1 MDIRGILI
9 QDDQTENQLKFT
21 NKKEA
26 FNKKIE
32 LPEDSGIYQF
42 YDEQEKLL
50 YVGKAKNLKNRV
62 STYLNKGAN
71 KKASL
76 LRNQIRYLELI
87 ITKTESDALIL
98 EQSLIRKRKP
108 PFNVQFRDDK
118 SYPMIHISSNKEFPE
133 IYVSRKKQKEGVSF
147 GPYANVNAMRKNIEI
162 IQKVFQIRNCKDV
175 NFRNRSRPCIEYQIG
190 KCSAPCV
197 GLISE
202 KEYKQNVREAE
213 NFLNGKNKLILED
226 FYKKMDDYSNLQDYE
241 RARLYRDKINAI
253 RDTQKNQSILTLYE
267 DVDVIA
273 ISSDSFSTC
282 LSLVQIRDGWISATK
297 NFFPETKN
305 LFTNEDLIEKFI
317 ASYYFESPEK
327 EINLLTNFKI
337 SSEIVK
343 NFKDIDKN
351 INFIKIDNKN
361 KFLLEIAKSQS
372 SDRLKRKDFFDW
384 IRPSFENLKKRL
396 DLESLDK
403 IEAFDISH
411 ISGSNV
417 TASCIV
423 FSDKGPEKKEYRSMN
438 IKMDKNDDYLAL
450 VEAITRRIASLKKRS
465 LPFPNLILIDGGRG
479 QLNKVRKE
487 LENKNIKT
495 IKLISV
501 SKGENRKEKY
511 DKLHIDFPKK
521 EIELEKMKD
530 ISRLIQFMR
539 NESHRF
545 ALTKHKARRTKTLI
559 SSDLDKIP
567 SIGESLKKELIRHF
581 GGMKRLKDAEINDL
595 LKVDGVGTKKAILIR
610 KHLN

>member
-9 QDDQTENQLKFT
+9 QDDQMENQLKFT

-327 EINLLTNFKI
+327 EIDLLTNFKI

-530 ISRLIQFMR
+530 ISRLIQFIR

>member
-1 MDIRGILI
+1 MDIKGILI
-9 QDDQTENQLKFT
+9 QEDQMENQLKFT

>member
-9 QDDQTENQLKFT
+9 QDDQMENQLKFI

>member
-1 MDIRGILI
+1 MAS
-9 QDDQTENQLKFT
+9 QLKFT
-21 NKKEA
+21 NKKEI

-42 YDEQEKLL
+42 YDEYEKLL
-50 YVGKAKNLKNRV
+50 YVGKAKNLKKRV
-62 STYLNKGAN
+62 SSYLNKGTN

-98 EQSLIRKRKP
+98 EQSLIRKKKP

-133 IYVSRKKQKEGVSF
+133 IYVSRKKQKEGTSF

-175 NFRNRSRPCIEYQIG
+175 NFRNRSRPCIEHQIG

-202 KEYKQNVREAE
+202 KEYKENVDEAK
-213 NFLNGKNKLILED
+213 NFLDGKNKSILEN
-226 FYKKMDDYSNLQDYE
+226 FYKKMDDYSNRQDYE
-241 RARLYRDKINAI
+241 RAKLYRDKINAI

-267 DVDVIA
+267 NVDVIA

-305 LFTNEDLIEKFI
+305 TFTNEDLFEKFI
-317 ASYYFESPEK
+317 TAYYFESSEK
-327 EINLLTNFKI
+327 EINLLTNYKLSLETI
-337 SSEIVK
+337 K
-343 NFKDIDKN
+343 NFKQIDIN
-351 INFIKIDNKN
+351 INFIKTNNKN

-372 SDRLKRKDFFDW
+372 SDRLKRKDFYDW
-384 IRPSFENLKKRL
+384 IAPAFENLKKRL
-396 DLESLDK
+396 GLKSLDK

-438 IKMDKNDDYLAL
+438 IKTDKNDDYFALA
-450 VEAITRRIASLKKRS
+450 EAILRRINSLKKRS
-465 LPFPNLILIDGGRG
+465 LPFPSLFLIDGGKG
-479 QLNKVRKE
+479 QLNKVKRE
-487 LENKNIKT
+487 LENKNMKT

-511 DKLHIDFPKK
+511 DKLHIDSPKK
-521 EIELEKMKD
+521 EIELAEWKD

-545 ALTKHKARRTKTLI
+545 ALTKHKTRRAKTLI

-567 SIGESLKKELIRHF
+567 FIGESLKKELIRHF
-581 GGMKRLKDAEINDL
+581 GGMKRIKDAEINDL
-595 LKVDGVGTKKAILIR
+595 KKVAGVGTKKAILIQ

>member
-9 QDDQTENQLKFT
+9 QDDQMENQLKFT

-545 ALTKHKARRTKTLI
+545 ALTKHKARRNKTLI

>member
-1 MDIRGILI
+1 M
-9 QDDQTENQLKFT
+9 ESQLKFIS
-21 NKKEA
+21 KKEV
-26 FNKKIE
+26 FNKKID
-32 LPEDSGIYQF
+32 LPENSGIYQF
-42 YDEQEKLL
+42 YDEYEKLL

-62 STYLNKGAN
+62 SSYFNKGAN

-76 LRNQIRYLELI
+76 LRNQISYLELI

-98 EQSLIRKRKP
+98 EQSLIRKKKP

-175 NFRNRSRPCIEYQIG
+175 NFRNRSRPCIEHQIG

-202 KEYKQNVREAE
+202 KEYKENVEEAK
-213 NFLNGKNKLILED
+213 NFLDGKNKSILES
-226 FYKKMDDYSNLQDYE
+226 FYKKMDDYSNRQDYE
-241 RARLYRDKINAI
+241 RAKLYRDKINAV

-267 DVDVIA
+267 DIDVIA
-273 ISSDSFSTC
+273 ISTDSFSTC
-282 LSLVQIRDGWISATK
+282 LSLVQIREGWISATK

-305 LFTNEDLIEKFI
+305 MFTNEDLLEQFI
-317 ASYYFESPEK
+317 KSYYFKSSEK
-327 EINLLTNFKI
+327 EINLLTNYKI
-337 SSEIVK
+337 SSETIK
-343 NFKDIDKN
+343 NFKEIDKN
-351 INFIKIDNKN
+351 INFIKLNNKN

-372 SDRLKRKDFFDW
+372 TDRLKRKDFYDW
-384 IRPSFENLKKRL
+384 ISPAFENLRKRL
-396 DLESLDK
+396 DLKFLDK

-438 IKMDKNDDYLAL
+438 IKTDKNDDYFALA
-450 VEAITRRIASLKKRS
+450 EAISRRIESLKKRS
-465 LPFPNLILIDGGRG
+465 LPFPGLFLIDGGKG

-487 LENKNIKT
+487 LENKNIET
-495 IKLISV
+495 IKLISI

-511 DKLHIDFPKK
+511 DKLHIDSYKK
-521 EIELEKMKD
+521 EIELEDWKD
-530 ISRLIQFMR
+530 IFRLIQFIR

-545 ALTKHKARRTKTLI
+545 ALSKHKARRTKTFI
-559 SSDLDKIP
+559 SSDLDEIP
-567 SIGESLKKELIRHF
+567 FIGKSLKKELIRHF
-581 GGMKRLKDAEINDL
+581 GGMKRLKDAEIDDL
-595 LKVDGVGTKKAILIR
+595 KKVEGVGIKKAILIQ

>member
-1 MDIRGILI
+1 MDIKGILI
-9 QDDQTENQLKFT
+9 QEDQMENQLKFT

-62 STYLNKGAN
+62 STYLTKGAN

-226 FYKKMDDYSNLQDYE
+226 FYKKMDNYSNLQDYE

-417 TASCIV
+417 SASCIV

>member
-1 MDIRGILI
+1 MAS
-9 QDDQTENQLKFT
+9 QLKFT
-21 NKKEA
+21 NKKEI

-42 YDEQEKLL
+42 YDEYEKLL

-62 STYLNKGAN
+62 SSYLNKGSN

-98 EQSLIRKRKP
+98 EQSLIRKKKP

-118 SYPMIHISSNKEFPE
+118 SYPMIHITSNKEFPE
-133 IYVSRKKQKEGVSF
+133 IYVSRKKQKEGTSF

-175 NFRNRSRPCIEYQIG
+175 NFRNRSRPCIEHQIG

-202 KEYKQNVREAE
+202 KEYKENVDEAK
-213 NFLNGKNKLILED
+213 NFLDGKNKSILEN
-226 FYKKMDDYSNLQDYE
+226 FYKKMDDYSNRQDYE
-241 RARLYRDKINAI
+241 RAKLYRDKINAI

-267 DVDVIA
+267 DIDVIA
-273 ISSDSFSTC
+273 IISDSFSTC
-282 LSLVQIRDGWISATK
+282 LSLVQIKDGWISATK

-305 LFTNEDLIEKFI
+305 MFTHEDLLEKFI
-317 ASYYFESPEK
+317 TSYYFESSEK
-327 EINLLTNFKI
+327 EINLLTNYKI
-337 SSEIVK
+337 SPETIK
-343 NFKDIDKN
+343 NFKQIDKN
-351 INFIKIDNKN
+351 INFIKLNNKN

-372 SDRLKRKDFFDW
+372 SDRLKRKDFYDW
-384 IRPSFENLKKRL
+384 IAPAFENLKKRL
-396 DLESLDK
+396 GLKALDK

-438 IKMDKNDDYLAL
+438 IKIDKNDDFFALA
-450 VEAITRRIASLKKRS
+450 EAISRRISSLKKRS
-465 LPFPNLILIDGGRG
+465 LPFPSLFLIDGGKG
-479 QLNKVRKE
+479 QLNKVKKE
-487 LENKNIKT
+487 LENKNVKT

-521 EIELEKMKD
+521 EIELAECKD
-530 ISRLIQFMR
+530 ISRLIQFIR

-545 ALTKHKARRTKTLI
+545 ALAKHKARRAKTLV

-567 SIGESLKKELIRHF
+567 LIGENLKKELIRHF

-595 LKVDGVGTKKAILIR
+595 KEVEGIGTKKAILIQ

>member
-9 QDDQTENQLKFT
+9 QDDQMENQLKFT

-495 IKLISV
+495 IKLISI

>member
-1 MDIRGILI
+1 MDIKGILI
-9 QDDQTENQLKFT
+9 QEDQMENQLKFT

-32 LPEDSGIYQF
+32 LPEESGIYQF

>member
-1 MDIRGILI
+1 MGIKDILI
-9 QDDQTENQLKFT
+9 QDDQMENQLRFT
-21 NKKEA
+21 NKKEL

-42 YDEQEKLL
+42 YDEYEKLL

-62 STYLNKGAN
+62 SSYLTKGAN

-76 LRNQIRYLELI
+76 LRNQIKYLELI

-98 EQSLIRKRKP
+98 EQSLIRKKKP

-175 NFRNRSRPCIEYQIG
+175 NFKNRSRPCIEHQIG

-202 KEYKQNVREAE
+202 KEYKENVEEAK
-213 NFLNGKNKLILED
+213 NFLDGKNKSILKN
-226 FYKKMDDYSNLQDYE
+226 FYKKMDDYSNRQDYE
-241 RARLYRDKINAI
+241 RAKLYRDKINAI

-267 DVDVIA
+267 DIDVIA

-305 LFTNEDLIEKFI
+305 MFTNEDLLEKFI
-317 ASYYFESPEK
+317 ASYYFESSEK
-327 EINLLTNFKI
+327 EINLLTNHKI
-337 SSEIVK
+337 SVETIRS
-343 NFKDIDKN
+343 FKEIDKS
-351 INFIKIDNKN
+351 INLIRTNKKN

-372 SDRLKRKDFFDW
+372 SDRLKRKDFYDW
-384 IRPSFENLKKRL
+384 IAPAFENLKKRL
-396 DLESLDK
+396 DLKFLDK

-438 IKMDKNDDYLAL
+438 IKTDKNDDYFALA
-450 VEAITRRIASLKKRS
+450 EAISRRISSLKKRS
-465 LPFPNLILIDGGRG
+465 LPFPSLFLIDGGKG
-479 QLNKVRKE
+479 QLNKVKKE

-495 IKLISV
+495 IKIISV

-511 DKLHIDFPKK
+511 DKLHIDSVKK
-521 EIELEKMKD
+521 EIDLEEWKD
-530 ISRLIQFMR
+530 ISRLVQFMR

-545 ALTKHKARRTKTLI
+545 ALTKHKARRTKALT
-559 SSDLDKIP
+559 SSDLDQIP
-567 SIGESLKKELIRHF
+567 LIGESLKKELIRHF
-581 GGMKRLKDAEINDL
+581 GGIKRLKDAEINE
-595 LKVDGVGTKKAILIR
+595 LKKVEGVGTKKAILIQ

>member
-9 QDDQTENQLKFT
+9 QDDQMENQLKFT

-372 SDRLKRKDFFDW
+372 SDRLKRKDFYDW

>member
-9 QDDQTENQLKFT
+9 QDDQMENQLKFI

-226 FYKKMDDYSNLQDYE
+226 FYKKMDNYSNLQDYE

>member
-1 MDIRGILI
+1 MDIKGILI
-9 QDDQTENQLKFT
+9 QAAQMENQLKFI

>member
-9 QDDQTENQLKFT
+9 QDDQMENQLKFT

-202 KEYKQNVREAE
+202 KEYKQNVKEAE

>member
-1 MDIRGILI
+1 M
-9 QDDQTENQLKFT
+9 ESQLKFT
-21 NKKEA
+21 SKKEV

-42 YDEQEKLL
+42 YDENEKLL

-62 STYLNKGAN
+62 SSYLNKGTN

-76 LRNQIRYLELI
+76 LRNQIQYLELI

-98 EQSLIRKRKP
+98 EQSLIRKKKP

-175 NFRNRSRPCIEYQIG
+175 NFRNRSRPCIEHQIG

-202 KEYKQNVREAE
+202 KEYNENVEEAK
-213 NFLNGKNKLILED
+213 NFLDGKNKSILES
-226 FYKKMDDYSNLQDYE
+226 FYKKMDNYSSNQDYE
-241 RARLYRDKINAI
+241 RAKLYRDKINAI
-253 RDTQKNQSILTLYE
+253 RDTQKNQSILTLY
-267 DVDVIA
+267 DDIDVIA

-305 LFTNEDLIEKFI
+305 MFTNEDLLEKFI
-317 ASYYFESPEK
+317 AAYYFESPEK
-327 EINLLTNFKI
+327 EINLFTNYKI
-337 SSEIVK
+337 SPETIK
-343 NFKDIDKN
+343 NFKEIDKN
-351 INFIKIDNKN
+351 INLIKTNNKN

-372 SDRLKRKDFFDW
+372 SDRLKRKDFYDW
-384 IRPSFENLKKRL
+384 VEPAFENLKRRL
-396 DLESLDK
+396 GLKSLDK

-417 TASCIV
+417 TASCVV

-438 IKMDKNDDYLAL
+438 IKTNKNDDYIALA
-450 VEAITRRIASLKKRS
+450 EAISRRISSLKKRS
-465 LPFPNLILIDGGRG
+465 LPFPSLFLIDGGKG
-479 QLNKVRKE
+479 QLNKVSKE
-487 LENKNIKT
+487 LVNKNIKT

-521 EIELEKMKD
+521 EINLEDWKD

-545 ALTKHKARRTKTLI
+545 ALTKHKARRTKTFI
-559 SSDLDKIP
+559 SSDLDLIP
-567 SIGESLKKELIRHF
+567 HVGESLKKKLIRHF
-581 GGMKRLKDAEINDL
+581 GGMKRLKDAGINDL
-595 LKVDGVGTKKAILIR
+595 KKVEGVGTKKAILIQ

>member
-1 MDIRGILI
+1 MAS
-9 QDDQTENQLKFT
+9 QLKFT
-21 NKKEA
+21 NKKEI

-42 YDEQEKLL
+42 YDEYEKLL

-62 STYLNKGAN
+62 SSYLNKGAN

-76 LRNQIRYLELI
+76 LRNQIRYFELI

-98 EQSLIRKRKP
+98 EQSFIRKKKP

-133 IYVSRKKQKEGVSF
+133 IYVSRKKQKEGTSF

-175 NFRNRSRPCIEYQIG
+175 NFRNRSRPCIEHQIG

-202 KEYKQNVREAE
+202 KEYKENVDEAK
-213 NFLNGKNKLILED
+213 NFLDGKNKSILEN
-226 FYKKMDDYSNLQDYE
+226 FYKKMDDYSNRQDYE
-241 RARLYRDKINAI
+241 RAKLYRDKINAI

-267 DVDVIA
+267 NVDVIA

-305 LFTNEDLIEKFI
+305 TFTNEDLFEKFI
-317 ASYYFESPEK
+317 TAYYFESSEK
-327 EINLLTNFKI
+327 EINLLTNYKLSLETI
-337 SSEIVK
+337 K
-343 NFKDIDKN
+343 NFKQIDIN
-351 INFIKIDNKN
+351 INFIKTNNKN

-372 SDRLKRKDFFDW
+372 SDRLKRKDFYDW
-384 IRPSFENLKKRL
+384 IAPTFENLKRRL
-396 DLESLDK
+396 DLKSIEK

-411 ISGSNV
+411 ISGNNV
-417 TASCIV
+417 TASCVV

-438 IKMDKNDDYLAL
+438 IKTDKNDDYLAL
-450 VEAITRRIASLKKRS
+450 AEAISRRISSLKKRS
-465 LPFPNLILIDGGRG
+465 LPFPSLFLIDGGKG
-479 QLNKVRKE
+479 QLNKVKKE
-487 LENKNIKT
+487 LENKKVEK

-511 DKLHIDFPKK
+511 DKLHIDFLKK
-521 EIELEKMKD
+521 EIELEQWKD

-545 ALTKHKARRTKTLI
+545 ALKKHKARRAKTLI
-559 SSDLDKIP
+559 GSDLDEIP
-567 SIGESLKKELIRHF
+567 LIGESLKKELIRHF
-581 GGMKRLKDAEINDL
+581 GGIKRLKDAEINDL
-595 LKVDGVGTKKAILIR
+595 KKVEGVGTKKAILIQ
-610 KHLN
+610 KHFNKS

>member
-1 MDIRGILI
+1 MVS
-9 QDDQTENQLKFT
+9 QLKFT
-21 NKKEA
+21 NKKEI

-42 YDEQEKLL
+42 YDKYEKLL

-62 STYLNKGAN
+62 SSYLNKGTN

-98 EQSLIRKRKP
+98 EQSLIRKKKP

-162 IQKVFQIRNCKDV
+162 IQKVFRIRNCKDV
-175 NFRNRSRPCIEYQIG
+175 NFRNRSRPCIEHQIG

-202 KEYKQNVREAE
+202 KEYKEHVDEAK
-213 NFLNGKNKLILED
+213 NFLDGNNKSILEN
-226 FYKKMDDYSNLQDYE
+226 FYKKMDDYSNRQDYE
-241 RARLYRDKINAI
+241 RAKLYRDKINAI

-267 DVDVIA
+267 DIDVIA

-305 LFTNEDLIEKFI
+305 MFTNEDLLEKFI
-317 ASYYFESPEK
+317 TSYYFQSSEK
-327 EINLLTNFKI
+327 EINLLTNHKI
-337 SSEIVK
+337 SSETVK
-343 NFKDIDKN
+343 NFKQIDKKL
-351 INFIKIDNKN
+351 NFIKTNKKN

-372 SDRLKRKDFFDW
+372 SDRLKRKDFYDW
-384 IRPSFENLKKRL
+384 IAPAFENLKKRL
-396 DLESLDK
+396 GLKSLDK

-411 ISGSNV
+411 ISGSHV

-423 FSDKGPEKKEYRSMN
+423 FSDRGPEKKEYRSMN
-438 IKMDKNDDYLAL
+438 IKTDRNDDYFALA
-450 VEAITRRIASLKKRS
+450 EAISRRIGSLKKRS
-465 LPFPNLILIDGGRG
+465 LPFPNLFLIDGGKG

-487 LENKNIKT
+487 LDNKNIKT

-511 DKLHIDFPKK
+511 DKLHIDSPNK
-521 EIELEKMKD
+521 EIQLEEWKD
-530 ISRLIQFMR
+530 ISRLVKFMR

-545 ALTKHKARRTKTLI
+545 ALTKHKARRAKTLI
-559 SSDLDKIP
+559 SSDLDEVP
-567 SIGESLKKELIRHF
+567 LIGERLKKELIRHF

-595 LKVDGVGTKKAILIR
+595 KKVEGIGTKKAILIQ

>member
-1 MDIRGILI
+1 M
-9 QDDQTENQLKFT
+9 ENQLKFIS
-21 NKKEA
+21 KKEV

-42 YDEQEKLL
+42 YDVHEKLL

-62 STYLNKGAN
+62 SSYLNKGVN

-98 EQSLIRKRKP
+98 EQSLIRKKKP

-118 SYPMIHISSNKEFPE
+118 SYPMIHISSNKKFPE
-133 IYVSRKKQKEGVSF
+133 IYVSRKKQKEGSSY

-175 NFRNRSRPCIEYQIG
+175 NFRNRSRPCIEHQIG

-202 KEYKQNVREAE
+202 KEYKENVEEAK
-213 NFLNGKNKLILED
+213 NFLDGNNKSILES
-226 FYKKMDDYSNLQDYE
+226 FYKKMDDYSNRQDYE
-241 RARLYRDKINAI
+241 RAKLYRDKINAI

-267 DVDVIA
+267 DIDVISM
-273 ISSDSFSTC
+273 SSDSFSIC

-305 LFTNEDLIEKFI
+305 MFSNEDLLDKFI
-317 ASYYFESPEK
+317 TSYYFESPEK
-327 EINLLTNFKI
+327 KINLLTNYKV
-337 SSEIVK
+337 SPEIIK
-343 NFKDIDKN
+343 NLKEIDKN
-351 INFIKIDNKN
+351 INFIRTNNKN

-372 SDRLKRKDFFDW
+372 TDRLKRKDFYDW
-384 IRPSFENLKKRL
+384 IAPAFENLKKRL
-396 DLESLDK
+396 DLKSLDK

-438 IKMDKNDDYLAL
+438 IKNDKNDDYIALA
-450 VEAITRRIASLKKRS
+450 EAISRRLNSLKKRS
-465 LPFPNLILIDGGRG
+465 LSFPDLFLIDGGKG
-479 QLNKVRKE
+479 QLNKIRKE
-487 LENKNIKT
+487 LENRKIKNIK
-495 IKLISV
+495 LVSV
-501 SKGENRKEKY
+501 SKGENRNEKY
-511 DKLHIDFPKK
+511 DKLHIDFPLR
-521 EIELEKMKD
+521 EVELEDWKD
-530 ISRLIQFMR
+530 VSKLIQFMR

-545 ALTKHKARRTKTLI
+545 AIYKHKARRAKSFT
-559 SSDLDKIP
+559 SSDLDSIP
-567 SIGESLKKELIRHF
+567 SIGLVLKKELIRHF
-581 GGMKRLKDAEINDL
+581 GGIKRLKEAQLEDL
-595 LKVDGVGTKKAILIR
+595 VKVDGVGEKKAFLIQ
-610 KHLN
+610 KHLQ

>member
-1 MDIRGILI
+1 M
-9 QDDQTENQLKFT
+9 ESQLKFT
-21 NKKEA
+21 NKKEI

-42 YDEQEKLL
+42 YDEYEKLL

-62 STYLNKGAN
+62 SSYLNKGTN

-98 EQSLIRKRKP
+98 EQSLIRKKKP

-175 NFRNRSRPCIEYQIG
+175 NFRNRSRPCIEHQIG

-202 KEYKQNVREAE
+202 KEYKENVEEAK
-213 NFLNGKNKLILED
+213 NFLDGKNKSILES
-226 FYKKMDDYSNLQDYE
+226 FYKKMDNYSSSQDYE
-241 RARLYRDKINAI
+241 RAKLYRDKINAI

-267 DVDVIA
+267 DIDVIA

-305 LFTNEDLIEKFI
+305 MFTNEDLLEKFI
-317 ASYYFESPEK
+317 AAYYFESPEK
-327 EINLLTNFKI
+327 EINILTNYKI
-337 SSEIVK
+337 SLETIK
-343 NFKDIDKN
+343 NFKEIDKN
-351 INFIKIDNKN
+351 LNSIKTNNKN

-372 SDRLKRKDFFDW
+372 SDRLKRKDFYDW
-384 IRPSFENLKKRL
+384 IAPAFENLKKRL
-396 DLESLDK
+396 DLKSLEK

-438 IKMDKNDDYLAL
+438 IKADKNDDYFALA
-450 VEAITRRIASLKKRS
+450 EAISRRIRSLKKRS
-465 LPFPNLILIDGGRG
+465 LPFPNLFLIDGGKG

-487 LENKNIKT
+487 LENKNVKT

-511 DKLHIDFPKK
+511 DKLHIDSPKK
-521 EIELEKMKD
+521 EIELEEWKD

-545 ALTKHKARRTKTLI
+545 AITKHKARRTKTLI
-559 SSDLDKIP
+559 SSDLDQIP
-567 SIGESLKKELIRHF
+567 LIGESLKKELIRHF
-581 GGMKRLKDAEINDL
+581 GGMKRLKDAGINDL
-595 LKVDGVGTKKAILIR
+595 TKVEGVGIKKAVLIQ

>member
-1 MDIRGILI
+1 MDIKGILI
-9 QDDQTENQLKFT
+9 QEDQMENQLKFT
-21 NKKEA
+21 NKKEI

-42 YDEQEKLL
+42 YDEYEKLL

-62 STYLNKGAN
+62 SSYLNKGAN

-76 LRNQIRYLELI
+76 LRNQIRYFELI

-98 EQSLIRKRKP
+98 EQSLIRKKKP

-226 FYKKMDDYSNLQDYE
+226 FYKKMDNYSNLQDYE

>member
-1 MDIRGILI
+1 M
-9 QDDQTENQLKFT
+9 ESQLKFT
-21 NKKEA
+21 NKKEI

-42 YDEQEKLL
+42 YDEYEKLL

-62 STYLNKGAN
+62 SSYLNKGAN

-98 EQSLIRKRKP
+98 EQSLIRKKKP

-175 NFRNRSRPCIEYQIG
+175 NFRNRSRPCIEHQIG

-202 KEYKQNVREAE
+202 KEYKENVEEAK
-213 NFLNGKNKLILED
+213 NFLDGNNKSILES
-226 FYKKMDDYSNLQDYE
+226 FYKKMDDYSNRQDYE
-241 RARLYRDKINAI
+241 RAKLYRDKINAI

-267 DVDVIA
+267 DIDVISM
-273 ISSDSFSTC
+273 SSDSFSIC

-305 LFTNEDLIEKFI
+305 MFSNEDLLDKFI
-317 ASYYFESPEK
+317 TSYYFESPEK
-327 EINLLTNFKI
+327 KINLLTNYKV
-337 SSEIVK
+337 SPEIIK
-343 NFKDIDKN
+343 NLKEIDKN
-351 INFIKIDNKN
+351 INFIRTNNKN

-372 SDRLKRKDFFDW
+372 TDRLKRKDFYDW
-384 IRPSFENLKKRL
+384 IAPAFENLKKRL
-396 DLESLDK
+396 DLKSLDK

-438 IKMDKNDDYLAL
+438 IKNDKNDDYIALA
-450 VEAITRRIASLKKRS
+450 EAISRRLNSLKKRS
-465 LPFPNLILIDGGRG
+465 LSFPDLFLIDGGKG
-479 QLNKVRKE
+479 QLNKIRKE
-487 LENKNIKT
+487 LENRKIKNIK
-495 IKLISV
+495 LVSV
-501 SKGENRKEKY
+501 SKGENRNEKY
-511 DKLHIDFPKK
+511 DKLHIDFPLR
-521 EIELEKMKD
+521 EVELEDWKD
-530 ISRLIQFMR
+530 VSKLIQFMR

-545 ALTKHKARRTKTLI
+545 AIYKHKARRAKSFT
-559 SSDLDKIP
+559 SSDLDSIP
-567 SIGESLKKELIRHF
+567 SIGLVLKKELIRHF
-581 GGMKRLKDAEINDL
+581 GGIKRLKEAQLEDL
-595 LKVDGVGTKKAILIR
+595 VKVDGVGEKKAFLIQ
-610 KHLN
+610 KHLQ

>member
-1 MDIRGILI
+1 MAS
-9 QDDQTENQLKFT
+9 QLKFT
-21 NKKEA
+21 NKKEI
-26 FNKKIE
+26 FSKKIE

-42 YDEQEKLL
+42 YDQYEKLL

-62 STYLNKGAN
+62 SSYLNKGAN

-175 NFRNRSRPCIEYQIG
+175 NFRNRSRPCIEHQIG

-202 KEYKQNVREAE
+202 KEYKENVEEAK
-213 NFLNGKNKLILED
+213 NFLDGKNKSILES
-226 FYKKMDDYSNLQDYE
+226 FYEKMDDYSNRQDYE
-241 RARLYRDKINAI
+241 RAKLYRDKINAI

-267 DVDVIA
+267 DIDVIA

-305 LFTNEDLIEKFI
+305 MFTNEDLLEKFI
-317 ASYYFESPEK
+317 TSYYFESSEK
-327 EINLLTNFKI
+327 EINLLTNYKI
-337 SSEIVK
+337 SPETIK
-343 NFKDIDKN
+343 NFRQIDKN
-351 INFIKIDNKN
+351 INFIKLNNKN

-372 SDRLKRKDFFDW
+372 SDRLERKDFYDW
-384 IRPSFENLKKRL
+384 IAPSFENLKKRL
-396 DLESLDK
+396 GLKSLDK

-438 IKMDKNDDYLAL
+438 IKADKNDDYFALA
-450 VEAITRRIASLKKRS
+450 EAISRRISSLKKRS
-465 LPFPNLILIDGGRG
+465 LPFPSLFLIDGGKG
-479 QLNKVRKE
+479 QLNKVKKE
-487 LENKNIKT
+487 LENKNIK

-501 SKGENRKEKY
+501 SKGENRKEKF
-511 DKLHIDFPKK
+511 DKLHIDSPKK
-521 EIELEKMKD
+521 EIELAEWKD

-545 ALTKHKARRTKTLI
+545 ALTKHKARRAKTLI
-559 SSDLDKIP
+559 SSDLDEIP
-567 SIGESLKKELIRHF
+567 FIGESLKKELIRHF
-581 GGMKRLKDAEINDL
+581 GGMKRLKDAEVSDL
-595 LKVDGVGTKKAILIR
+595 KKVAGVGIKKAILIQ

>member
-9 QDDQTENQLKFT
+9 QDDQMENQLKFT

-372 SDRLKRKDFFDW
+372 SDRLKRKDFYDW

-530 ISRLIQFMR
+530 ISRLIQFIR

>member
-9 QDDQTENQLKFT
+9 QDDQMENQLKFT

-327 EINLLTNFKI
+327 EINLLTNFNI

-530 ISRLIQFMR
+530 ISRLIQFIR

>member
-1 MDIRGILI
+1 MDIKDILI
-9 QDDQTENQLKFT
+9 QGDQMESQLKFT
-21 NKKEA
+21 SKKEV
-26 FNKKIE
+26 FNKNIE
-32 LPEDSGIYQF
+32 LPENSGIYQF
-42 YDEQEKLL
+42 YDEHEKLL

-62 STYLNKGAN
+62 SSYLNKGTN

-98 EQSLIRKRKP
+98 EQSLIRKKKP

-133 IYVSRKKQKEGVSF
+133 IYVSRKKQQEGVSF

-162 IQKVFQIRNCKDV
+162 IQKVFQLRNCKDV
-175 NFRNRSRPCIEYQIG
+175 NFRNRSRPCIEHQIG

-202 KEYKQNVREAE
+202 TEYKENVEEAKD
-213 NFLNGKNKLILED
+213 FLDGKNKSILES
-226 FYKKMDDYSNLQDYE
+226 FYKKMDDYSIHQDYE
-241 RARLYRDKINAI
+241 RAKLYRDKINAI

-267 DVDVIA
+267 DIDVIA

-305 LFTNEDLIEKFI
+305 MFTNEDLIEKFI
-317 ASYYFESPEK
+317 TAYYFESSEK
-327 EINLLTNFKI
+327 EINLLTNYKI
-337 SSEIVK
+337 SLETIK
-343 NFKDIDKN
+343 NFKEIDKT
-351 INFIKIDNKN
+351 INFLKTNNKN

-372 SDRLKRKDFFDW
+372 SDRLKRKDFYDW
-384 IRPSFENLKKRL
+384 IAPAFENLKKRL
-396 DLESLDK
+396 DLKSLDK

-438 IKMDKNDDYLAL
+438 IKNDKNDDYFSLA
-450 VEAITRRIASLKKRS
+450 EAISRRISSLKKRS
-465 LPFPNLILIDGGRG
+465 LPFPSLFLIDGGKG

-487 LENKNIKT
+487 LENKNVKT

-501 SKGENRKEKY
+501 SKGENRNEKY
-511 DKLHIDFPKK
+511 DKLHIDSPKK
-521 EIELEKMKD
+521 EIELEEWKD
-530 ISRLIQFMR
+530 ISRLIQFIR

-545 ALTKHKARRTKTLI
+545 ALAKHKARRTKTLI
-559 SSDLDKIP
+559 SSDLDQIP
-567 SIGESLKKELIRHF
+567 LIGENLKKELIRHF
-581 GGMKRLKDAEINDL
+581 GGMKRLKDAGINDL
-595 LKVDGVGTKKAILIR
+595 KKVEGVGIKKAVLIQ